1 MKKPAQPRLFLAS
14 LPSLAWR
21 KHALAKLDQLG
32 VTDKLGSRLFRPG
45 NWHQSLSERFFDPT
59 QDECDALLRVG
70 DQLSAHACT
79 LDFNRVEGPDLAVG
93 RKHCTL
99 RAFGTPKGFS
109 RLLLQVKNQLVS
121 NDLGQIATGVTP
133 HITLSYNA
141 DRSFSNT
148 LVDPTIPWTI
158 DELCLVIG
166 GGDPYGYEVIGRWP
180 LLPELDPSVT
190 QPLLF

>member
-1 MKKPAQPRLFLAS
+1 M
-14 LPSLAWR
+14 
-21 KHALAKLDQLG
+21 
-32 VTDKLGSRLFRPG
+32 
-45 NWHQSLSERFFDPT
+45 
-59 QDECDALLRVG
+59 
-70 DQLSAHACT
+70 
-79 LDFNRVEGPDLAVG
+79 
-93 RKHCTL
+93 